1 MQRIEDDLKA
11 ALRRKPAPPGF
22 AARVLE
28 RIEDN
33 KSLRKPSRH
42 PIMDRPWILA
52 AAALVLMMISAGVF
66 EYQRYIR
73 NRNEAAFQ
81 DTLAAISIATLELDR
96 ARNRAFQPEWLEP
109 LGKQLAD
116 SEINDKK

>member
-1 MQRIEDDLKA
+1 MHRIEDDLKA

-22 AARVLE
+22 AERVLK
-28 RIEDN
+28 RIEDS
-33 KSLRKPSRH
+33 KSSKKPPRH
-42 PIMDRPWILA
+42 LVIDRPWILA

-81 DTLAAISIATLELDR
+81 DTLTAISIATLELDR
-96 ARNRAFQPEWLEP
+96 ARNKAFQPEWLEP
-109 LGKQLAD
+109 LGRQLAD

>member
-1 MQRIEDDLKA
+1 MHQIEDDLKA

-28 RIEDN
+28 RVEER
-33 KSLRKPSRH
+33 KSLRKPFRQLM
-42 PIMDRPWILA
+42 IDRPWILA
-52 AAALVLMMISAGVF
+52 AAAFVLMTISAGVF

-81 DTLAAISIATLELDR
+81 NTLTAISIATLELDR
-96 ARNRAFQPEWLEP
+96 AKNKAFQPEWLEP
-109 LGKQLAD
+109 LGRQLVN

>member
-1 MQRIEDDLKA
+1 MHRIEDDLKA

-28 RIEDN
+28 RIEDS
-33 KSLRKPSRH
+33 KSLGKPSRH
-42 PIMDRPWILA
+42 LIIDRPWILA

-66 EYQRYIR
+66 EYQQYIR

-81 DTLAAISIATLELDR
+81 NTLTAISIATLELSR
-96 ARNRAFQPEWLEP
+96 AKNKAFQPEWLEL
-109 LGKQLAD
+109 LGRQLVN
-116 SEINDKK
+116 SEISDKK